1 MARKLTSKQRKA
13 RKRASYI
20 RSEYYKNFDALDY
33 LRNFVKVKDIQ
44 IPNKITNASLKAIRK
59 EYKKAKARAKAY
71 KERGVYTNIS
81 TGEDFIKLPSKEEMA
96 SRTRKAYGQG
106 YRKYRAEPEQAPA
119 DFDPN
124 AQYIDELKEKIR
136 AIEAQEKIDEYKQKI
151 GDVTYLEET
160 VGYNRKK
167 KETFDARTLPKFE
180 KAKQAWENMIDLAVE
195 KFGVERAAQAFAQS
209 PHMQKIDDL
218 SKKYAYE
225 IIDEIND
232 NVLPWMVAGIAY
244 EVSHL

>member
-1 MARKLTSKQRKA
+1 MARKLSSKQRKA

-33 LRNFVKVKDIQ
+33 LRNFGKVKDIQ
-44 IPNKITNASLKAIRK
+44 IPNKITKASLKAIRK
-59 EYKKAKARAKAY
+59 VYKEAKASIEKENSLYINVSTAEEFTKLPTKVEMAKA
-71 KERGVYTNIS
+71 
-81 TGEDFIKLPSKEEMA
+81 
-96 SRTRKAYGQG
+96 TREAYGQE
-106 YRKYRAEPEQAPA
+106 YRKYRAEPEEAPA
-119 DFDPN
+119 GFDPN
-124 AQYIDELKEKIR
+124 QQYIDELKEKIR
-136 AIEAQEKIDEYKQKI
+136 AVEYA
-151 GDVTYLEET
+151 EET

-180 KAKQAWENMIDLAVE
+180 KAKDDWENMIDLAVE